1 MPSTIPLSIQ
11 NQLLVLPEL
20 HVSYNSQTLLI
31 TDGVLDTGSAG
42 TLLDVNLVEQIGIT
56 TRTGIDIHQV
66 FGVGGSEFVFTHEV
80 TLKVGNT
87 RISPFVVE
95 VGNTDTYGTSAL
107 IGLDF
112 LMAIGALLD
121 LKAMT
126 LTLPDP

>member
-20 HVSYNSQTLLI
+20 HVSYNGQTLLI

-42 TLLDVNLVEQIGIT
+42 TLVDVNLVEQIGIT

-66 FGVGGSEFVFTHEV
+66 FGVAGSEFVFTHEV
-80 TLKVGNT
+80 TLTVGNT
-87 RISPFVVE
+87 RVSPFVVE
-95 VGNTDTYGTSAL
+95 VGNTGTYGTRAL

-121 LKAMT
+121 LKAIT

>member
-1 MPSTIPLSIQ
+1 M
-11 NQLLVLPEL
+11 
-20 HVSYNSQTLLI
+20 
-31 TDGVLDTGSAG
+31 
-42 TLLDVNLVEQIGIT
+42 LDVNLIDQIGVT
-56 TRTGIDIHQV
+56 TRTGMDIYQV

-80 TLKVGNT
+80 TLAVGNT